1 MERVIA
7 AQADEPRRDHYTE
20 IAGHWLAMDELRLP
34 MVSCGSANWQAPR
47 LAVSIRP
54 EFALRAAGDE
64 ALVVKLW
71 LKDEPLPVDAAR
83 SCLWL
88 PSQRMEALV
97 PGGTPIV
104 VDVRRRKVHRMGR
117 RRYSRDFG
125 TYLEAEA
132 EGMAVLWQRLAS

>member
-7 AQADEPRRDHYTE
+7 AQADGPRRDHYIE
-20 IAGHWLAMDELRLP
+20 LAGHWLAMDELRLP
-34 MVSCGSANWQAPR
+34 MTACGWATWQAPR

-54 EFALRAAGDE
+54 EFALRAGDE
-64 ALVVKLW
+64 ALVIKLW
-71 LKDEPLPVDAAR
+71 LKDEPLPMDAAR

-88 PSQRMEALV
+88 LNQHMEALV

-104 VDVRRRKVHRMGR
+104 VDVRRRKIHRMGR

-125 TYLEAEA
+125 AYLEAEA
-132 EGMAVLWQRLAS
+132 EGMAVLWQRLAA